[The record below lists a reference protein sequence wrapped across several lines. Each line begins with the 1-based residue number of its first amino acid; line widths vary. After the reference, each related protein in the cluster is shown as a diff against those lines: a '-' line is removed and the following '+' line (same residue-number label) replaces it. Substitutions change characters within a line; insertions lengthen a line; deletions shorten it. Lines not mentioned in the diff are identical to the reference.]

1 MWPAREPEPLP
12 NILSSMKHQMLPKT
26 TPALS
31 ASSIQIRRAEA
42 VVNIAGGSVEPSAA
56 EKLEA
61 LVSGFGIEVRVT
73 SAEPKAIDAAV
84 RKAVSAAPDLVII
97 LAGDGTARLA
107 AQLCGL
113 SGPLVASLPGGTM
126 NVLPHAL
133 YKGLAWYDALKVS
146 LSEGMIRSV
155 AGGEVDGHSFY
166 VAAILGTPALWTPAR
181 EAIRSM
187 DLRNAWS
194 KARHALS
201 HAFSGKLHFVL
212 DHRRN
217 LKAEALA
224 VLCPAVSR
232 VCVDER
238 AFEAAALNPEG
249 AADAFRLGLNTLKG
263 DWRRDPSVSA
273 ERCLYAYAWAERPI
287 PCILDGELQMLGSKV
302 EIKFKPTAFRALVP
316 KQEGNRD
323 IELTADVNG
332 YNFESRT

>member
-1 MWPAREPEPLP
+1 
-12 NILSSMKHQMLPKT
+12 
-26 TPALS
+26 
-31 ASSIQIRRAEA
+31 
-42 VVNIAGGSVEPSAA
+42 
-56 EKLEA
+56 
-61 LVSGFGIEVRVT
+61 
-73 SAEPKAIDAAV
+73 
-84 RKAVSAAPDLVII
+84 
-97 LAGDGTARLA
+97 
-107 AQLCGL
+107 
-113 SGPLVASLPGGTM
+113 
-126 NVLPHAL
+126 
-133 YKGLAWYDALKVS
+133 
-146 LSEGMIRSV
+146 
-155 AGGEVDGHSFY
+155 
-166 VAAILGTPALWTPAR
+166 
-181 EAIRSM
+181 M

-212 DHRRN
+212 DDRRN

-224 VLCPAVSR
+224 VMCPMVSR

-249 AADAFRLGLNTLKG
+249 AVDAFRLGLNTLKG

-316 KQEGNRD
+316 RQEGNRE

-332 YNFESRT
+332 YNFESPT